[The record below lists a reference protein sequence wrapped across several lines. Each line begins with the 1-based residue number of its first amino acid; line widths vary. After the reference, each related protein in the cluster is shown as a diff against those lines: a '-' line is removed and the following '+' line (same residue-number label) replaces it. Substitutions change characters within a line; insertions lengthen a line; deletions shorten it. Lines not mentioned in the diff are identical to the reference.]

1 MERFLGISA
10 KIEEKS
16 IANIVRRPAPS
27 QRQGGDLESSDRN
40 IYPLGRVWLNQKD
53 QSRVDKI
60 KSEFEEKHM
69 SSLYQS
75 HLFEKMCNGD
85 MRGAIAL
92 AE

>member
-16 IANIVRRPAPS
+16 IAN
-27 QRQGGDLESSDRN
+27 RN

-53 QSRVDKI
+53 QSRVDKM